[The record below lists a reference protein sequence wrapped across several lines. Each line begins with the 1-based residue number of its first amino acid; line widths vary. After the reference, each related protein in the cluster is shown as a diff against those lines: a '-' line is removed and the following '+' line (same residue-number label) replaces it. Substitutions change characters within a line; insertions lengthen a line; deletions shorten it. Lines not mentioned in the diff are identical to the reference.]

1 MNVGFII
8 CGQLRLSVLLGPT
21 EKCTNRRRPYLHWP
35 HVRDCAS
42 VKFDLF
48 SAQAKNNWS
57 LTLRRFRKHY
67 WVPIAIS
74 VGTRSG
80 MKTPHIPSWV
90 SCEEW
95 GADQHEYREI
105 DTELMI
111 KILAFAHHAT
121 SHGFIDDFWII
132 PACSKEYFSQGY
144 SYFELVVTFNC
155 SSTLPCL
162 GAPAGTSHLLQGALW
177 LPVGAAPRP
186 EQRTQHWYSKIREAP
201 DFTGAV
207 RGEQSGI
214 WKMYALE
221 LSCLAS
227 LRSQAVCRQWGTG
240 KRATV

>member
-95 GADQHEYREI
+95 GADRSAVI
-105 DTELMI
+105 SI
-111 KILAFAHHAT
+111 
-121 SHGFIDDFWII
+121 
-132 PACSKEYFSQGY
+132 
-144 SYFELVVTFNC
+144 
-155 SSTLPCL
+155 
-162 GAPAGTSHLLQGALW
+162 HLLLQIANKKLLQSKFQLSGFQDGAGYWACGNDFLKASSQW
-177 LPVGAAPRP
+177 VFLFPRDLAHWRELPAP
-186 EQRTQHWYSKIREAP
+186 
-201 DFTGAV
+201 V
-207 RGEQSGI
+207 RGCLPQGNP
-214 WKMYALE
+214 KARGTPH
-221 LSCLAS
+221 LSLQ
-227 LRSQAVCRQWGTG
+227 RPGVG
-240 KRATV
+240 